1 MVFLPINVKMSV
13 KCPVIVRMGR
23 LENARLE
30 NVRPEN
36 ARTENALY
44 RVLIIVYIKTS
55 ENAQCH

>member
-13 KCPVIVRMGR
+13 KCPVIVRMG
-23 LENARLE
+23 RLE